1 MVRTAVRT
9 AIVGAGIGGL
19 AAALALSR
27 RDLAV
32 ELYEQAPEPGE
43 VGAGMHLGSNGSRL
57 LHRLGLVGELER
69 VAVRPVALEVR
80 DWHDGRVRVRQPIG
94 ASWADS
100 FGAPYYTVHRADL
113 HRMLLDRL
121 PPGTVRAGHRLTGF
135 TAGNDVVRLDFA
147 GHAATEADVLVGAD
161 GVHSVVR
168 ATLHGGPGT
177 PVLTDTVAMRGV
189 LPHEAVPGL
198 PNDTLLVWSG
208 PTARLLCAPVRAG
221 RQIAYV
227 AILPATRRDR
237 ESWSAVGDPADLRAA
252 FADWCPDVRSLAA
265 AVDGTHRWTLHDREP
280 LASWGTGR
288 VTLLG
293 DAAHPMLPHHGQ
305 GANQAVEDGVALAH
319 CLAGAGGPGRAVPA
333 LRHYERLRRPHT
345 TRVQLGARDGG
356 SGRLAGPGAGGS
368 VRGLVEDVS
377 WVQRYDIEAELQ
389 RS

>member
-9 AIVGAGIGGL
+9 AIIGAGIGGL

-32 ELYEQAPEPGE
+32 DLYEQAPEPGE
-43 VGAGMHLGSNGSRL
+43 VGAGLHLGSNGSRL
-57 LHRLGLVGELER
+57 LRRLGLAEDLER

-80 DWHDGRVRVRQPIG
+80 DWSDGRIRVRQPMG
-94 ASWADS
+94 GVWEAS

-113 HRMLLDRL
+113 HRMLIDRL
-121 PPGTVRAGHRLTGF
+121 PSGTVRPGHRLTGF
-135 TAGNDVVRLDFA
+135 TTGDDMVRLHFA
-147 GHAATEADVLVGAD
+147 DRPDTEADVLVGAD
-161 GVHSVVR
+161 GVHSAVR
-168 ATLHGGPGT
+168 AALHGVGT
-177 PVLTDTVAMRGV
+177 PLLTGTVAMRGL
-189 LPHEAVPGL
+189 LPADAVPGL
-198 PNDTLLVWSG
+198 PTDALLVWSG

-227 AILPATRRDR
+227 AIVPATARDR
-237 ESWSAVGDPADLRAA
+237 ESWSARGDPADLRAA
-252 FADWCPDVRSLAA
+252 FADWCPDVRKLTE
-265 AVDGTHRWTLHDREP
+265 AVRTTHRWTLQDREP
-280 LASWGTGR
+280 LALWGRGR

-319 CLAGAGGPGRAVPA
+319 CLARASDTGRVASA
-333 LRHYERLRRPHT
+333 LRHYENLRRPHT

-356 SGRLAGPGAGGS
+356 SGRFAGPGDERG

-377 WVQRYDIEAELQ
+377 WVQRYDIEAELD
-389 RS
+389 RR